1 MICFGLAGKGTYW
14 RALELARGLARRGHT
29 LTVLSTSR
37 ERTFRLTTRPDNQSG
52 VTLIETPDLT
62 RGPLR
67 SGWDPYN
74 VLARVAWQ
82 RNQHFDLVHAFE
94 SRPTAIYPALTW
106 QRRGAKLVM
115 DWCDWFGR
123 GGSVEERPNPII
135 RTILRPVETYFE
147 EHFRTRATGTTVIN
161 SVLRQRAIDLGVPP
175 YTILHLPNGSDVD
188 RLRPVPRDEARC
200 RLGWPLDVPIIGY
213 IGAIF
218 WRDAHLMAQ
227 AFNLIRQR
235 EPRAR
240 LLLAGY
246 FNIEIE
252 KLVTAPEDVVRSGH
266 IDYDQISLYLS
277 ACDVCWLPLCN
288 SGANRGRFPLKLN
301 DYMAVGRAVVTT
313 AVGDVTELIERGQF
327 GTACGDE
334 PAELAEHVLALLHDR
349 DRCELMGRY
358 GRERA
363 VKEFHWD
370 QIAERL
376 ARFYQQVLQG
386 TWPEANIDLMRKES
400 LTDERIK

>member
-1 MICFGLAGKGTYW
+1 
-14 RALELARGLARRGHT
+14 
-29 LTVLSTSR
+29 
-37 ERTFRLTTRPDNQSG
+37 
-52 VTLIETPDLT
+52 
-62 RGPLR
+62 
-67 SGWDPYN
+67 
-74 VLARVAWQ
+74 
-82 RNQHFDLVHAFE
+82 
-94 SRPTAIYPALTW
+94 
-106 QRRGAKLVM
+106 
-115 DWCDWFGR
+115 
-123 GGSVEERPNPII
+123 
-135 RTILRPVETYFE
+135 
-147 EHFRTRATGTTVIN
+147 
-161 SVLRQRAIDLGVPP
+161 VLRQRAIDLGVPP

-358 GRERA
+358 GRELA